1 MLITHSDIFQ
11 PMNAQLQSKNV
22 GDVFFKAQ
30 SKSLSTNTEQM
41 SRQQQAIQSLVNKIK
56 ETKVK

>member
-1 MLITHSDIFQ
+1 
-11 PMNAQLQSKNV
+11 MNAQLQSKNV